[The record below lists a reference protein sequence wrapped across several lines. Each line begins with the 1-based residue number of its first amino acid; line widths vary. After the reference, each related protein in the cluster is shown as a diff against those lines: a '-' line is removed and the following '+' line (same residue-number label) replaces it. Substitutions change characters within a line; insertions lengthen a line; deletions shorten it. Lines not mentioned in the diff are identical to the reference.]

1 MTIGLYQI
9 ILLSI
14 TLSLIYVGKV
24 SARRSCLVKINLALP
39 CTSGLEISNSP
50 SIGLENNSALTF
62 SVCHKNDLVFKLL
75 DGNKKNET
83 SFKVKV
89 RRYNGK
95 YFSLN

>member
-24 SARRSCLVKINLALP
+24 SAGRSCLVKINLALP
-39 CTSGLEISNSP
+39 CTSGLEISNS
-50 SIGLENNSALTF
+50 SSKGLENNSALTF

-75 DGNKKNET
+75 GDNENDEKP
-83 SFKVKV
+83 FKVKV
-89 RRYNGK
+89 VGTMENI
-95 YFSLN
+95 FL